1 MTNSRKAIQS
11 AFWRFAPS
19 SRAGT
24 GRAREGTGAR
34 PVPNRGWKDRVARLR
49 QRLARKWPFDRL
61 LQPRCI
67 SGGGDDPGLVM
78 LKIDGLSYRQ
88 MQQALKNGRL
98 PHLKRLVADGQHVL
112 KPFYSGIPS
121 STPVV
126 QGELFF
132 GVPSSV
138 PAITFYDRRHGK
150 KYNMLLPPSV
160 ATWAGKLQE
169 EGRPLLEGGRSY
181 SNIYIGGAREARYC
195 VQTMRL
201 RSLRHM
207 ASSVKLGLIL
217 ALQPLKLLQMLG
229 YGLLEAVLA
238 FTDFF
243 AGVLAGKNILKELK
257 FIPTRVL
264 VSILLREL
272 IRTRVKMDVTRGVP
286 IVHASF
292 LGYDEQAHRRGPGS
306 GFAHWSLKGI
316 DDVIREIHRTAAR
329 SPCRRYRLVVY
340 SDHGQEATLAYEE
353 QSGLSLEEAVD
364 RAVRAADGGDG
375 TRRGNARD
383 AGDGMMTRRARSLL
397 WAGSPKGG
405 DTGVTSGGE
414 KLAGETQITAMGP
427 LGHIYLAGKPDAVQK
442 GRIAENLVQEG
453 KIPLVLYDSADGVVA
468 WNSRGRFELETEAEA
483 VLGAAH
489 PFAEQTAQDLAATC
503 RHPQA
508 GDFVISGWAPEGP
521 AVTFAVENGAHGG
534 PGREETR
541 AFVVLPEDMPTAS
554 EVLRPSDLREQVLAF
569 LETDGTEPGR
579 EPL

>member
-1 MTNSRKAIQS
+1 
-11 AFWRFAPS
+11 
-19 SRAGT
+19 
-24 GRAREGTGAR
+24 
-34 PVPNRGWKDRVARLR
+34 
-49 QRLARKWPFDRL
+49 
-61 LQPRCI
+61 
-67 SGGGDDPGLVM
+67 M
-78 LKIDGLSYRQ
+78 LKIDGLSHRQ
-88 MQQALKNGRL
+88 LQQALQNNRL
-98 PHLKRLVADGQHVL
+98 PHLKRLVAEGKHVL
-112 KPFYSGIPS
+112 KPFYSGVPS

-138 PAITFYDRRHGK
+138 PAITFYDRRHEK

-160 ATWAGKLQE
+160 ETWAGKLQE

-243 AGVLAGKNILKELK
+243 AGVLEGKNILKELK

-272 IRTRVKMDVTRGVP
+272 IRTRVKMDVARGVP
-286 IVHASF
+286 VVHASF

-340 SDHGQEATLAYEE
+340 SDHGQEAVLPYAA
-353 QSGLSLEEAVD
+353 QAGMSLEESVE
-364 RAVRAADGGDG
+364 RALRASDGGG
-375 TRRGNARD
+375 GIQRSNTGD
-383 AGDGMMTRRARSLL
+383 AGGGMATRRARSQLR
-397 WAGSPKGG
+397 AGAPKDGG
-405 DTGVTSGGE
+405 AGDPRSG
-414 KLAGETQITAMGP
+414 KDLAGGAHITAMGP
-427 LGHIYLAGKPDAVQK
+427 LGHIYLAQRPDADQK
-442 GRIAENLVQEG
+442 GRIAENLVRDGQV
-453 KIPLVLYDSADGVVA
+453 PLVLYAAGDRVLAL
-468 WNSRGRFELETEAEA
+468 NPRGRFELGSEAEA

-489 PFAEQTAQDLAATC
+489 PFARQAAQDLAATC
-503 RHPQA
+503 RHPLA
-508 GDFVISGWAPEGP
+508 GDLVISGWVPEGP

-541 AFVVLPEDMPTAS
+541 AFVLLPKDMDGGRA
-554 EVLRPSDLREQVLAF
+554 VLRPSDLREEIASF
-569 LETDGTEPGR
+569 LKTDDAVTG
-579 EPL
+579 